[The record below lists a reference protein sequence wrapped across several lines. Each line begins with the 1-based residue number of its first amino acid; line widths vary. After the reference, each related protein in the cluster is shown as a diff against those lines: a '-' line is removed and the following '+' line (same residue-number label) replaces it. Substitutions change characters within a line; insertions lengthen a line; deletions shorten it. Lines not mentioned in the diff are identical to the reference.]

1 MTRFHKAIRQTHV
14 RDHSRV
20 DMRSVFAA
28 KSRRYKVIKRLSDI
42 VLSCVALICLSPVF
56 LITALAILAEDGRP
70 VIFSQPRMGKDMQPF
85 TFYKFR
91 SMYKGADKK
100 LEELLKDS
108 EQTGHAFKIKNDP
121 RITKV
126 GRFIRRYS
134 IDELPQLLNI
144 LKGDMSIVGPRPILD
159 WQMLECN
166 TYEQQRQIVR
176 PGLTCYW
183 QVMGRSAIPWDEWV
197 ELDLD
202 YIEDMG
208 VQTDIG
214 IIMRT
219 IPSIFSGGGRY

>member
-1 MTRFHKAIRQTHV
+1 MTEFHKKIQKAHV

-20 DMRSVFAA
+20 DLKSVYANKNKA
-28 KSRRYKVIKRLSDI
+28 YLMIKRIFDV
-42 VLSCVALICLSPVF
+42 VLSCIALICLSPVF
-56 LITALAILAEDGRP
+56 LVTSLAILMEDGGP

-100 LEELLKDS
+100 LGELLKDS

-126 GRFIRRYS
+126 GKFIRKTS
-134 IDELPQLLNI
+134 IDELPQLLNVI
-144 LKGDMSIVGPRPILD
+144 KGDMSIVGPRPILD

-166 TYEQQRQIVR
+166 TYEQQRQIVK

-202 YIEDMG
+202 YIEDMS
-208 VQTDIG
+208 VWTDIR

-219 IPSIFSGGGRY
+219 FPSIFSGEGRY

>member
-1 MTRFHKAIRQTHV
+1 MTEFHKKIQKAHV

-20 DMRSVFAA
+20 DLKSVYANKNKA
-28 KSRRYKVIKRLSDI
+28 YLMIKRIFDV
-42 VLSCVALICLSPVF
+42 VLSCIALICLSPVF
-56 LITALAILAEDGRP
+56 LVTSLAILMEDGGP

-100 LEELLKDS
+100 LGELLKDS

-126 GRFIRRYS
+126 GKFIRKTS
-134 IDELPQLLNI
+134 IDELPQLLNVI
-144 LKGDMSIVGPRPILD
+144 KGDMSIVGPRPILD

-166 TYEQQRQIVR
+166 TYEQQRQIVK

-183 QVMGRSAIPWDEWV
+183 QLMGRSAIPWEEWV

-202 YIEDMG
+202 YIEDMS
-208 VQTDIG
+208 VWTVIR

-219 IPSIFSGGGRY
+219 FPSIIFGEGRY

>member
-1 MTRFHKAIRQTHV
+1 MTEFHKKIQKAHV

-20 DMRSVFAA
+20 DLKSVYANKNKA
-28 KSRRYKVIKRLSDI
+28 YLMIKRIFDV
-42 VLSCVALICLSPVF
+42 VLSCIALICLSPVF
-56 LITALAILAEDGRP
+56 LVTSLAILMEDGGP

-100 LEELLKDS
+100 LGELLKDS

-126 GRFIRRYS
+126 GKFIRKTS
-134 IDELPQLLNI
+134 IDELPQLLNVI
-144 LKGDMSIVGPRPILD
+144 KGDMSIVGPRPILD

-166 TYEQQRQIVR
+166 TYEQQRQIVK

-202 YIEDMG
+202 YIEDMS
-208 VQTDIG
+208 VWTDIR

-219 IPSIFSGGGRY
+219 FPSIFFGEGRY